1 MVTQAPKRSAVLAAV
16 AFVLSCIGLTI
27 FVWTQFGGTIPFGAQ
42 AYRIKASFR
51 ESGLLVPGADVR
63 IAGVNVGKV
72 AAVQARGVDSLV
84 TMDIQRQ
91 YAPRPANSRAILRQ
105 KTLLGEAYV
114 ELSTG
119 NGAGPKLRDGGTLR
133 PTQVEG
139 PQQLDHVLGT
149 FDRPTQQDLQAFS
162 SGTGAA
168 LAGRGTDTSDA
179 IGNFDPAVTEF
190 QAVVGELDQ
199 ERGNVRRLI
208 SNSATVLGTVGQR
221 SADLQSLIEAGNQVL
236 SATAARPSALTATV
250 NAMPPFLAQ
259 LRATLSTLN
268 GTLGIARPS
277 LAALRPVAPLLTP
290 ALSELVNLSGPAVR
304 LLHQAPSLISAA
316 TVALPAITR
325 FTRAFH
331 PALDALLP
339 AVREVAPT
347 ISFIGLYNR
356 ELVTA
361 MANLS
366 ADLEA
371 RAPAATPSGSTNYL
385 RAISMI
391 G

>member
-1 MVTQAPKRSAVLAAV
+1 MVTQAPKRSAVFAALA
-16 AFVLSCIGLTI
+16 FTLSCIGLMI
-27 FVWTQFGGTIPFGAQ
+27 FVWTQFWGTIPFGTQ
-42 AYRIKASFR
+42 GYRIHALFK
-51 ESGLLVPGADVR
+51 ETGLLVPNADVR

-72 AAVQARGVDSLV
+72 STVQARGVNSYV
-84 TMDIQRQ
+84 TVDIQPQ
-91 YAPRPANSRAILRQ
+91 YAPIPVDTRAILRQ

-139 PQQLDHVLGT
+139 TQQLDQVLGT
-149 FDRPTQQDLQAFS
+149 FDRPTQQELQAFL

-168 LAGRGTDTSDA
+168 LAGRGTDISDA

-208 SNSATVLGTVGQR
+208 SNSATVLGTMGQR
-221 SADLQSLIEAGNQVL
+221 SADLQSLIEAGDQVL
-236 SATAARPSALTATV
+236 SATAARNPALTATV

-259 LRATLSTLN
+259 LRTTLTTLN

-304 LLHQAPSLISAA
+304 LLHQA
-316 TVALPAITR
+316 
-325 FTRAFH
+325 
-331 PALDALLP
+331 
-339 AVREVAPT
+339 
-347 ISFIGLYNR
+347 
-356 ELVTA
+356 
-361 MANLS
+361 
-366 ADLEA
+366 
-371 RAPAATPSGSTNYL
+371 
-385 RAISMI
+385 
-391 G
+391 